1 MRARLWLVAALI
13 APALHASELV
23 YRPVNP
29 SFGGNPLNS
38 SHLLGTANAQNDN
51 KDPASGSG
59 SSGTSALDRLTSN
72 LQSRLI
78 SQLLADIGKDG
89 SQSGSLV
96 TDDFAINV
104 VDEDGTL
111 VVSITDRVTNQTTMI
126 EVNGL
131 IAD

>member
-1 MRARLWLVAALI
+1 MCSRLLLLALTVSMT
-13 APALHASELV
+13 ASASELI
-23 YRPVNP
+23 YRPTNP

-38 SHLLGTANAQNDN
+38 SHLLGTANAQNDY
-51 KDPASGSG
+51 KDPSTGS
-59 SSGTSALDRLTSN
+59 SSGTSALDRLTSS
-72 LQSRLI
+72 LQSRVVG
-78 SQLLADIGKDG
+78 QLLADIGKDG

-96 TDDFAINV
+96 TDEFAINV

-111 VVSITDRVTNQTTMI
+111 AVSITDRSTNETTMI

>member
-1 MRARLWLVAALI
+1 M
-13 APALHASELV
+13 
-23 YRPVNP
+23 
-29 SFGGNPLNS
+29 
-38 SHLLGTANAQNDN
+38 
-51 KDPASGSG
+51 
-59 SSGTSALDRLTSN
+59 
-72 LQSRLI
+72 

-96 TDDFAINV
+96 TDEFAINV

-111 VVSITDRVTNQTTMI
+111 AVSITDRSTNETTMI

>member
-38 SHLLGTANAQNDN
+38 SHLLGTANAQNDY

-59 SSGTSALDRLTSN
+59 SSGTSALDCTSTGSASSAEVSSSN
-72 LQSRLI
+72 RPPGSALSGKAASHPPKQSVF
-78 SQLLADIGKDG
+78 SKM
-89 SQSGSLV
+89 V
-96 TDDFAINV
+96 T
-104 VDEDGTL
+104 L
-111 VVSITDRVTNQTTMI
+111 
-126 EVNGL
+126 
-131 IAD
+131 

>member
-38 SHLLGTANAQNDN
+38 SHLLGTANAQNDY
-51 KDPASGSG
+51 KDPASGCG

>member
-1 MRARLWLVAALI
+1 MRARLWLVATLI

-38 SHLLGTANAQNDN
+38 SHLLGTANAQNDY
-51 KDPASGSG
+51 KDPASSSG

>member
-38 SHLLGTANAQNDN
+38 SHLLGTANAQNDY

-89 SQSGSLV
+89 SQGGSLV

>member
-1 MRARLWLVAALI
+1 MCSRLLLLALTVSMT
-13 APALHASELV
+13 ASASELI
-23 YRPVNP
+23 YRPTNP

-38 SHLLGTANAQNDN
+38 SHLLGTANAQNDY
-51 KDPASGSG
+51 KDPSTGS
-59 SSGTSALDRLTSN
+59 SSGTSALDRLTSS
-72 LQSRLI
+72 LQSRLV

-96 TDDFAINV
+96 TDEFAINV

-111 VVSITDRVTNQTTMI
+111 AVSITDRSTNETTMI

>member
-38 SHLLGTANAQNDN
+38 SHLLGTANAQSDY

>member
-1 MRARLWLVAALI
+1 MCSRLLLLALTVSMT
-13 APALHASELV
+13 ASASELI
-23 YRPVNP
+23 YRPTNP

-38 SHLLGTANAQNDN
+38 SHLLGTANAQNDY
-51 KDPASGSG
+51 KDPSTGS
-59 SSGTSALDRLTSN
+59 SSGTSALDRLTSS
-72 LQSRLI
+72 LQSRLV

-96 TDDFAINV
+96 TDEFAINV

-111 VVSITDRVTNQTTMI
+111 VVSITDRSTNETTMI

>member
-1 MRARLWLVAALI
+1 MRVRLWLVAALI

-38 SHLLGTANAQNDN
+38 SHLLGTANAQNDY
-51 KDPASGSG
+51 KDPASGNG

>member
-1 MRARLWLVAALI
+1 MCSRLLLLALTVSMT
-13 APALHASELV
+13 ASASELI
-23 YRPVNP
+23 YRPTNP

-38 SHLLGTANAQNDN
+38 SHLLGTANAQNDY
-51 KDPASGSG
+51 KDPSTG
-59 SSGTSALDRLTSN
+59 SSRGTSALDRLTSS
-72 LQSRLI
+72 LQSRLV

-96 TDDFAINV
+96 TDEFAINV

-111 VVSITDRVTNQTTMI
+111 VVSITDRSTNETTMI

>member
-1 MRARLWLVAALI
+1 MCSRLLLLALTVSMT
-13 APALHASELV
+13 ASASELI
-23 YRPVNP
+23 YRPTNP

-38 SHLLGTANAQNDN
+38 SHLLGTANAQNDY
-51 KDPASGSG
+51 KDPSTGR
-59 SSGTSALDRLTSN
+59 SSGTSALDRLTSS
-72 LQSRLI
+72 LQSRLV

-96 TDDFAINV
+96 TDEFAINV

-111 VVSITDRVTNQTTMI
+111 AVSITDRSTNETTMI

>member
-13 APALHASELV
+13 APTLHASELV
-23 YRPVNP
+23 YRPINP

-38 SHLLGTANAQNDN
+38 SHLLGTANAQNDY
-51 KDPASGSG
+51 KDPASSSG

>member
-1 MRARLWLVAALI
+1 MTAS
-13 APALHASELV
+13 ASELI
-23 YRPVNP
+23 YRPTNP

-38 SHLLGTANAQNDN
+38 SHLLGTANAQNDY
-51 KDPASGSG
+51 KDPSTGS
-59 SSGTSALDRLTSN
+59 SSGTSALDRLTSS
-72 LQSRLI
+72 LQSRLV

-96 TDDFAINV
+96 TDEFAINV

-111 VVSITDRVTNQTTMI
+111 AVSITDRSTNETTMI

>member
-1 MRARLWLVAALI
+1 MCSRLLLLALTVSMT
-13 APALHASELV
+13 ASASELI

-38 SHLLGTANAQNDN
+38 SHLLGTANAQNDY
-51 KDPASGSG
+51 KDPSAGG
-59 SSGTSALDRLTSN
+59 SSGTSALDRLTSS
-72 LQSRLI
+72 LQSRLV
-78 SQLLADIGKDG
+78 SQLLADVGKDG

-96 TDDFAINV
+96 TDEFAINV

-111 VVSITDRVTNQTTMI
+111 AISITDRATNETTLI

>member
-1 MRARLWLVAALI
+1 MCSRLLLLALPVSMT
-13 APALHASELV
+13 ASASELI
-23 YRPVNP
+23 YRPTNP

-38 SHLLGTANAQNDN
+38 SHLLGTANAQNDY
-51 KDPASGSG
+51 KDPSTGS
-59 SSGTSALDRLTSN
+59 SSGTSALDRLTSS
-72 LQSRLI
+72 LQSRLV

-96 TDDFAINV
+96 TDEFAINV

-111 VVSITDRVTNQTTMI
+111 AVSITDRSTNETTMI

>member
-38 SHLLGTANAQNDN
+38 SHLLGTANAQNDY
-51 KDPASGSG
+51 KDPASG
-59 SSGTSALDRLTSN
+59 SGTSALDRLTSN

>member
-1 MRARLWLVAALI
+1 MCSRLLLLALTVSMT
-13 APALHASELV
+13 ASASELI
-23 YRPVNP
+23 YRPTNP

-38 SHLLGTANAQNDN
+38 SHLLGTANAQNDY
-51 KDPASGSG
+51 KDPSTGS
-59 SSGTSALDRLTSN
+59 SSGTSALDRLTSS
-72 LQSRLI
+72 LQSRLV
-78 SQLLADIGKDG
+78 SQLLADVGKDG

-96 TDDFAINV
+96 TDEFAINV

-111 VVSITDRVTNQTTMI
+111 AVSITDRSTNETTMI

>member
-1 MRARLWLVAALI
+1 MCSRLLLLALTVSMT
-13 APALHASELV
+13 ASASELI
-23 YRPVNP
+23 YRPTNP

-38 SHLLGTANAQNDN
+38 SHLLGTANAQNDY
-51 KDPASGSG
+51 KDPSTGS
-59 SSGTSALDRLTSN
+59 SSGTSALDRLTSS
-72 LQSRLI
+72 LQSRLV

-96 TDDFAINV
+96 TDEFAINV

-111 VVSITDRVTNQTTMI
+111 AVSITDRSTNDTTMI

>member
-1 MRARLWLVAALI
+1 MCSRLLLLALTVSMT
-13 APALHASELV
+13 ASASELI
-23 YRPVNP
+23 YRPTNP

-38 SHLLGTANAQNDN
+38 SHLLGTANAQNDY
-51 KDPASGSG
+51 KDPSTGS
-59 SSGTSALDRLTSN
+59 SSGTSALDRLTSS
-72 LQSRLI
+72 LQSLLV

-96 TDDFAINV
+96 TDEFAINV

-111 VVSITDRVTNQTTMI
+111 AVSITDRSTNETTMI

>member
-38 SHLLGTANAQNDN
+38 SHLLGTANAQNDY

-59 SSGTSALDRLTSN
+59 GSGTSALDRLTSN

>member
-1 MRARLWLVAALI
+1 
-13 APALHASELV
+13 
-23 YRPVNP
+23 
-29 SFGGNPLNS
+29 
-38 SHLLGTANAQNDN
+38 
-51 KDPASGSG
+51 
-59 SSGTSALDRLTSN
+59 LTSN

>member
-1 MRARLWLVAALI
+1 MRARLWLVAVLI

-38 SHLLGTANAQNDN
+38 SHLLGTANAQNDY
-51 KDPASGSG
+51 KDPASGS

>member
-13 APALHASELV
+13 APTLHASELV

-38 SHLLGTANAQNDN
+38 SHLLGTANAQNDY

-59 SSGTSALDRLTSN
+59 SNGTSALDRLTSN

>member
-1 MRARLWLVAALI
+1 MCSRLLLLALTVTMT
-13 APALHASELV
+13 ASASELI
-23 YRPVNP
+23 YRPINP

-38 SHLLGTANAQNDN
+38 SHLLGTANAQNDY
-51 KDPASGSG
+51 KDPSVGG
-59 SSGTSALDRLTSN
+59 SSGTSALDRLTSS
-72 LQSRLI
+72 LQSRLV
-78 SQLLADIGKDG
+78 SQLLADIGQDG

-96 TDDFAINV
+96 TDEFAINV

-111 VVSITDRVTNQTTMI
+111 AISITDRATNETTLI

>member
-1 MRARLWLVAALI
+1 MRACLWLVAALI
-13 APALHASELV
+13 TPALYASELV
-23 YRPVNP
+23 YRPINP

-38 SHLLGTANAQNDN
+38 GHLLGTANAQNN
-51 KDPASGSG
+51 YKDPASGSG
-59 SSGTSALDRLTSN
+59 SGGTSALDRLTAN
-72 LQSRLI
+72 LESRLI

-96 TDDFAINV
+96 TDDYSIIV

-111 VVSITDRVTNQTTMI
+111 IVSITDRLTNQTTKI

>member
-13 APALHASELV
+13 APTLHASELV

-38 SHLLGTANAQNDN
+38 SHLLGTANAQNDY

-59 SSGTSALDRLTSN
+59 SSGISALDRLTSN

>member
-1 MRARLWLVAALI
+1 MRVRLWLVAALI

-38 SHLLGTANAQNDN
+38 SHLLGTANAQNDY
-51 KDPASGSG
+51 KDPASDSG

>member
-13 APALHASELV
+13 APTLHASELV

-38 SHLLGTANAQNDN
+38 GHLLGTANAQNDY

-59 SSGTSALDRLTSN
+59 GSGTSALDRLTSN

>member
-38 SHLLGTANAQNDN
+38 SHLLGTANAQNDY
-51 KDPASGSG
+51 KDPASSSG

>member
-1 MRARLWLVAALI
+1 MCSRLLLLAL
-13 APALHASELV
+13 AVSMTASASELI
-23 YRPVNP
+23 YRPTNP

-38 SHLLGTANAQNDN
+38 SHLLGTANAQNDY
-51 KDPASGSG
+51 KDPSTGS
-59 SSGTSALDRLTSN
+59 SSGTSALDRLTSS
-72 LQSRLI
+72 LQSRLV

-96 TDDFAINV
+96 TDEFAINV

-111 VVSITDRVTNQTTMI
+111 AVSITDRSTNETTMI